1 MEVTQEIKS
10 ICQELLDRYTDKI
23 EDSGHMA
30 SGELADTATFTIDW
44 NGRYFSVTFNLQE
57 YWKYIETG
65 TSPHFPPIDAIEN
78 WIKVK
83 KIAPRVTGKKA
94 PTTRQLA
101 YAICRTI
108 DKTGTPA
115 TNILQNTIKSSEDLI
130 DKLTGIIIS
139 QLKEEIDKELWN
151 T

>member
-1 MEVTQEIKS
+1 MEVTQDIQT
-10 ICQELLDRYTDKI
+10 ICQELLDRYINNIK
-23 EDSGHMA
+23 DSGHNA
-30 SGELADTATFTIDW
+30 SGALANTATYYTDW

-57 YWKYIETG
+57 YWKYIENG

-101 YAICRTI
+101 YAICKSI
-108 DKTGTPA
+108 SEKGTPA
-115 TNILQNTIKSSEDLI
+115 TNLLKDTIDNSEDLI
-130 DKLTGIIIS
+130 QKLCDVLINEI
-139 QLKEEIDKELWN
+139 KKEIDTEL
-151 T
+151 